1 MNLAVFT
8 LSIFDPLYIAFGW
21 FMRVLYF
28 LLGNY
33 GMMIIVFTIILRGLM
48 IPLGIKQQKSSLKQQ
63 ALQGELAEIQRAYP
77 NDKAKQQQLQME
89 LYKRHGAS
97 PLSGCLPSLLQLVI
111 IWPIFYLFR
120 APLQYIMGLTAAKIT
135 EIGTLLNTL
144 GLIDANQLKM
154 VAANNIPVI
163 NALSTN
169 ASALAQVVNS
179 GLMRLDQLLDLR
191 FLGINLG
198 LVPAWQPAKLF
209 GTEWQTYVPL
219 LIFPIL
225 TILTTMVQMRIMRLT
240 MPNRKKR
247 ADDKAREKAN
257 PARSGQTPEDK
268 SESMMKTMNYLMPVF
283 MLWTTFTMPAA
294 LGLYWI
300 VGNIMMILQSV
311 IVYFLFTKKLEQ
323 ADKETAVKTAPETKP
338 AKA

>member
-1 MNLAVFT
+1 MNLAVFA
-8 LSIFDPLYIAFGW
+8 LGIFDPLYIAFGW
-21 FMRVLYF
+21 VMRVLYY

-63 ALQGELAEIQRAYP
+63 ALQGELGEIQRAYP

-97 PLSGCLPSLLQLVI
+97 PLSGCLPSLLQLII

-120 APLQYIMGLTAAKIT
+120 APLQYIMGLTADKING
-135 EIGTLLNTL
+135 IGTLLNTL

-154 VAANNIPVI
+154 VSSNNIPII

-169 ASALAQVVNS
+169 YAALAQAVNS
-179 GLMRLDQLLDLR
+179 GLMRLDQLIDLK
-191 FLGINLG
+191 FLGLNLG
-198 LVPAWQPAKLF
+198 LVPAWQPAQLF
-209 GTEWQTYVPL
+209 GTEWKTYVPL

-225 TILTTMVQMRIMRLT
+225 TILTTMFQMRIMRLT

-247 ADDKAREKAN
+247 AEDKAREKSN

-300 VGNIMMILQSV
+300 VGNLMMILQSV
-311 IVYFLFTKKLEQ
+311 LVYFLFTKRLEQ
-323 ADKETAVKTAPETKP
+323 VEKAATAKTVPEAKPVKA
-338 AKA
+338 